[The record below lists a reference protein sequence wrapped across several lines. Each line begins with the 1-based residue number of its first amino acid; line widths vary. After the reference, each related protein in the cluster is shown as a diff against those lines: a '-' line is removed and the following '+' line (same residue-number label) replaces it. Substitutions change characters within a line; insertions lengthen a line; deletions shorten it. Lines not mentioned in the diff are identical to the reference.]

1 MIGCNVLFLTNMMS
15 IWNYLTDTYSNIKD
29 KCKNMYYYMKDYYCG
44 YHDMWLFVSGHTLPI
59 TLTNLNNTIDI
70 SWLYNNFNNRL
81 TLANNNSDD
90 PLLQY
95 KFSWLS
101 ARIKVSN
108 PNSLKGPQAEG
119 SEKAEKA
126 EETIEYEI
134 DDFIEKFFVC
144 SKSDVTPSLYTIF
157 MCWCAYSK
165 QWFKPDDKI
174 EFYIIDDMGEACNLN
189 IYNDNNRIIIKR
201 NKLYVINHT
210 EDKNSI
216 ETNTIMEIPNEN
228 NTIMKIPNENIPLKD
243 KQSTKDE

>member
-1 MIGCNVLFLTNMMS
+1 MISCNVLFLTNMMS

-29 KCKNMYYYMKDYYCG
+29 KCKNMYYYMKAYYCG

-81 TLANNNSDD
+81 TIANNSDD

-108 PNSLKGPQAEG
+108 PNSLKEPHAEEG
-119 SEKAEKA
+119 EKA

-134 DDFIEKFFVC
+134 DDFIEKFCVC

-174 EFYIIDDMGEACNLN
+174 EFYIIDDMGEARNLN

-216 ETNTIMEIPNEN
+216 ETNTIME
-228 NTIMKIPNENIPLKD
+228 TPNENIPLKD
-243 KQSTKDE
+243 KPSMKDE